1 MSNVY
6 PLLAKLPKAPS
17 TICTQFRTIL
27 LAAGHVAG
35 GDVHGVT
42 SAFRYIDPQNHKKA
56 YELAVVQAMPF
67 IGIPRALHAAA
78 ALQIMG
84 AVGDSDHS
92 TLASIADLEQKGE
105 HTFNQIYGRN
115 AYRVR
120 KRLKQFHPF
129 VEQWVITCNYGAMLS
144 RNDATLRE
152 RELAA
157 VAALSVDRCASVQ
170 LASHIRGAFK
180 VGASYDEIKMTV
192 EHARVLAQ
200 DDDWQS
206 SEAVLQTWDRAR
218 YAL

>member
-1 MSNVY
+1 MSNLY
-6 PLLAKLPKAPS
+6 PLLIKLSTAPAS
-17 TICTQFRTIL
+17 ICTQFRTIL
-27 LAAGHVAG
+27 LAAGHVAS

-42 SAFRYIDPQNHKKA
+42 SAFRYIHPEHQRKA

-78 ALQIMG
+78 ALQILG
-84 AVGDSDHS
+84 VVGDPERS
-92 TLASIADLEQKGE
+92 TLASIADLEQRGE

-129 VEQWVITCNYGAMLS
+129 VEQWVLTCNYGAMLS
-144 RNDATLRE
+144 RDDVTLRE

-157 VAALSVDRCASVQ
+157 VAVLSVDRCASVQ

-180 VGASYDEIKMTV
+180 VGATYDEVKMTV
-192 EHARVLAQ
+192 EHARVLAS
-200 DDDWQS
+200 DDDWRS
-206 SEAVLQTWDRAR
+206 AEAVLQTWDRAR